1 MKVLLL
7 LRHAKSSWESAGL
20 SDHDRP
26 LNNRGKRD
34 APRMGKVLFEEGIVP
49 EIIISSSA
57 IRARSTAKKVAKS
70 SHYKGEVIIES
81 SLYRG
86 GPIEYLNVLR
96 RQPDQTRTV
105 LMVGHNPDIE
115 QLLEMLT
122 RKEIIMPTCSL
133 AAVNLPMD
141 QWKKLT
147 NSTKAEVRKVW
158 RPKELPN

>member
-57 IRARSTAKKVAKS
+57 IRAHSTAKKVSKS
-70 SHYKGEVIIES
+70 SHYKGQVIIES

-86 GPIEYLNVLR
+86 GPMEYLNVLR
-96 RQPDQTRTV
+96 RQPDQARTV

-115 QLLEMLT
+115 QLLEILT
-122 RKEIIMPTCSL
+122 RKEVIMPTCSL
-133 AAVNLPMD
+133 AAINLPVERWM
-141 QWKKLT
+141 KLT
-147 NSTKAEVRKVW
+147 NGTKAELKKVW

>member
-20 SDHDRP
+20 TDHDRP

-34 APRMGKVLFEEGIVP
+34 APRMGKVLLEEGIVP

-70 SHYKGEVIIES
+70 SNYKGEVIIES

-96 RQPDQTRTV
+96 RQPDQARTV

>member
-7 LRHAKSSWESAGL
+7 LRHAKSSWELAGI

-57 IRARSTAKKVAKS
+57 IRARSTAKKVSKS
-70 SHYKGEVIIES
+70 SHYKGQVIIES

-86 GPIEYLNVLR
+86 GPMEYLNVLR
-96 RQPDQTRTV
+96 RQPDQARTV

-115 QLLEMLT
+115 ELLEMLT
-122 RKEIIMPTCSL
+122 RKEVIMPTCGL
-133 AAVNLPMD
+133 AAVNLPVERWM
-141 QWKKLT
+141 KLT
-147 NSTKAEVRKVW
+147 NSIKAELRKVW

>member
-20 SDHDRP
+20 ADHDRP

-34 APRMGKVLFEEGIVP
+34 APRMGKVLLEEGIVP

-96 RQPDQTRTV
+96 HQPDQARTV
-105 LMVGHNPDIE
+105 LMIGHNPDIE

-122 RKEIIMPTCSL
+122 RKEVIMPTCGL

-147 NSTKAEVRKVW
+147 NSTKAELGKVW

>member
-1 MKVLLL
+1 MRVLLL

-20 SDHDRP
+20 ADHDRP

-34 APRMGKVLFEEGIVP
+34 APRMGKVLLEEGIVP

-70 SHYKGEVIIES
+70 SRYKGEVIIES
-81 SLYRG
+81 SLYSG

-96 RQPDQTRTV
+96 RQPDQARTV

-133 AAVNLPMD
+133 AAVNLPVD

-158 RPKELPN
+158 CPKELPN

>member
-7 LRHAKSSWESAGL
+7 LRHAKSSWKSAGL

-34 APRMGKVLFEEGIVP
+34 APRIGKVLLEEGIVP

-57 IRARSTAKKVAKS
+57 IRAHSTAKKVAKS
-70 SHYKGEVIIES
+70 SHYKGQVIIAS

-96 RQPDQTRTV
+96 HQPDQARTV
-105 LMVGHNPDIE
+105 LLVGHNPDIE

-122 RKEIIMPTCSL
+122 RKESIMPTCSL
-133 AAVNLPMD
+133 AVINLPVERWMN
-141 QWKKLT
+141 LT
-147 NSTKAEVRKVW
+147 NSTKAELRKVW

>member
-20 SDHDRP
+20 TDHDRP

-34 APRMGKVLFEEGIVP
+34 ASRMGKVLLEEGIVP

-57 IRARSTAKKVAKS
+57 TRARSTAKKVAKS

-96 RQPDQTRTV
+96 LQPDQARTV
-105 LMVGHNPDIE
+105 LIVGHNPDIE

>member
-20 SDHDRP
+20 ADHDRL

-34 APRMGKVLFEEGIVP
+34 APRMGKVLLEEGIVP
-49 EIIISSSA
+49 EIIVSSSA
-57 IRARSTAKKVAKS
+57 KRAHSTAKKVAKS

-96 RQPDQTRTV
+96 RQPDQARTV
-105 LMVGHNPDIE
+105 LMVGHNPDVE

-133 AAVNLPMD
+133 AAINVPVEHWKNL
-141 QWKKLT
+141 T
-147 NSTKAEVRKVW
+147 ISSKAELRKVW
-158 RPKELPN
+158 RPKELPD